1 MLEKHLAHKRISL
14 DNRIALDQ
22 LMTANKIDKETAI
35 ALENNLRGK
44 LNIDK
49 INWEAEYKENYTQVA
64 KGHPNGIPADRIRAL
79 DDTYVSTGRVT
90 HRLVLKDAS
99 AIKKGSTPEFKTQ
112 EVAQKKP
119 HEASR
124 GQAATHTQSAHAKK
138 GIYAAV
144 ALVIMLIVVGLF
156 FMMSPGNKPTTTK
169 STTAG
174 STAPAEVRYGYINV
188 WSRPSAEVFI
198 DGASVGQ
205 TPLARLKVR
214 AGKVSVNLVNTAYNI
229 NAHYE
234 EDVVPE

>member
-14 DNRIALDQ
+14 DNRITLDQ
-22 LMTANKIDKETAI
+22 LMAANKIDKETAI
-35 ALENNLRGK
+35 TLENNLRVK

-64 KGHPNGIPADRIRAL
+64 RSHPNGIPAERIRVL

-90 HRLVLKDAS
+90 YRLVLKDAS
-99 AIKKGSTPEFKTQ
+99 AIKKGSKPEFKTQ
-112 EVAQKKP
+112 EVVQKKP
-119 HEASR
+119 HEVSR
-124 GQAATHTQSAHAKK
+124 GQAAFSTQAPSRK

-144 ALVIMLIVVGLF
+144 VLVIMLVVGGLF
-156 FMMSPGNKPTTTK
+156 FIMSPGNKATITK
-169 STTAG
+169 STTAV

-198 DGASVGQ
+198 DDTPVGQ
-205 TPLARLKVR
+205 TPLAKLKVR
-214 AGKVSVNLVNTAYNI
+214 AGKVSVKLVNTAYNI